1 MFGKQSHLDSV
12 LALYRANKLGLIAV
26 DEAHLIYEWGGFR
39 EHYQKCTELHA
50 ILPGV
55 PIMAL
60 TATATP
66 MIVKNLKGF
75 LHDPLMLNNTIN
87 RPNNNYT

>member
-1 MFGKQSHLDSV
+1 MFGKQSHLDNA
-12 LALYRANKLGLIAV
+12 LALYRANSLIAV

-66 MIVKNLKGF
+66 MIV

-87 RPNNNYT
+87 RPNIYLAVHQCNF